1 MEMTKFDIKNY
12 LEKIYNVPVVDVKT
26 KITLGKFKKDVGK
39 GYIIKDD
46 DIKYAFVTL
55 VSPEISIVQ
64 CVKIIDESK
73 LFLSFLSS
81 LHMHGVSWLASM
93 CIFLPFGKHH
103 LEIMSNPAC
112 FR

>member
-55 VSPEISIVQ
+55 VSPKISVVQ

-73 LFLSFLSS
+73 LLLSFLST
-81 LHMHGVSWLASM
+81 LHMHGVSWLSM
-93 CIFLPFGKHH
+93 CIFLPVGKHH
-103 LEIMSNPAC
+103 E
-112 FR
+112 